1 MSEIA
6 TASALLEGLNPQQR
20 QAVVHTGGPV
30 LVVAG
35 AGSGK
40 TRVLTRRI
48 AYLLA
53 EGDALPHQILAITF
67 TNRAAREMRE
77 RVDELVGMSRGMWVL
92 TFHATCGR
100 ILRRDAD
107 RLGYRSN
114 FTIYDQADQV
124 RLVRSCL
131 EELDRDPKRFP
142 PRGVHS
148 RISAEKNRLVSAA
161 EFKEQV
167 GGFFEQTVADV
178 FELYEKRLH
187 QSNAMDFD
195 DLLVRTVDLLERFD
209 DVRERWQEVFTHLL
223 IDEYQDTNHA
233 QYRIAMLLSGKHRNL
248 FAVGDSDQ
256 SVYAF
261 RGADIRNILDFERDF
276 ADAAVIRLEQNYRST
291 QRILDAANA
300 VIAHNANR
308 LEKRLWSD
316 LGDGEPVRVIE
327 VQDEQAEARL
337 VAARIG
343 GLLDEG
349 VAAREIAVFY
359 RTNAQSRVLEDLLV
373 RHGVPYQVIGGARF
387 YERAEIKDAMA
398 YLQALDNPADS
409 VSLRR
414 IVNQPRRGIG
424 ASSLERL
431 DALANVHGWTLWEAI
446 ADLEEAGLS
455 TAADKAVRGF
465 RSIIEGLRSEVA
477 GLGVGDAVE
486 RVLQRSGLVTA
497 LETERDASAQGRIEA
512 GSRLENLAELVG
524 VAQEFEARE
533 EEPTLSG
540 FLQAVSL
547 FSEADAVETES
558 GRVTL
563 MTLHNAKGLEFEAV
577 FVLGLEQ
584 NLFPHSRSIEE
595 ANLEEE
601 RRLCYVAITRARE
614 RLTLLYARE
623 RTLFGQ
629 RGRNMP
635 SQFLAE
641 IPQNLV
647 EHERIAMASTAR
659 PGMSSGSTYGS
670 GRPSGSTEP
679 RPAPRA
685 AARRRSDP
693 RGGRQRAP
701 HPARRGSGAVAR
713 RGRAGGRPVPRR
725 RLGAAAAARVRAAR
739 PHLGTTA
746 GRSRARWYAPRSRGD

>member
-1 MSEIA
+1 MAEIL

-53 EGDALPHQILAITF
+53 EGEVLPHQVLAITF

-209 DVRERWQEVFTHLL
+209 DVRERWQDVFTHLL

-233 QYRIAMLLSGKHRNL
+233 QYRIAMLLSARHRNL

-431 DALANVHGWTLWEAI
+431 DALAAVHGWTLWEAI
-446 ADLEEAGLS
+446 SDLEEAGLS

-465 RSIIEGLRSEVA
+465 RTIIEGLRSEVA
-477 GLGVGDAVE
+477 GLAVGDAVE
-486 RVLQRSGLVTA
+486 RVLARSGLVSA
-497 LETERDASAQGRIEA
+497 LEIERDASAQGRIEA
-512 GSRLENLAELVG
+512 GSRLENLQELVG
-524 VAQEFEARE
+524 VAHEYEARE

-547 FSEADAVETES
+547 FTDADAVETES

-584 NLFPHSRSIEE
+584 NLFPHARSIEE

-629 RGRNMP
+629 RGHNMP

-647 EHERIAMASTAR
+647 EHERLAMASMAR

-670 GRPSGSTEP
+670 GRSSGSTEP
-679 RPAPRA
+679 RPAPRP
-685 AARRRSDP
+685 P
-693 RGGRQRAP
+693 RDDAP
-701 HPARRGSGAVAR
+701 ILAVGDNVR
-713 RGRAGGRPVPRR
+713 HTQLGEGVVLSLDAGGQVVVRFRADGSER
-725 RLGAAAAARVRAAR
+725 RLLLA
-739 PHLGTTA
+739 
-746 GRSRARWYAPRSRGD
+746 YAPLDRI

>member
-1 MSEIA
+1 MA
-6 TASALLEGLNPQQR
+6 TADALLEGLNPQQR
-20 QAVVHTGGPV
+20 QAVMHTGGPV

-53 EGDALPHQILAITF
+53 EGEALPHQILAITF

-77 RVDELVGMSRGMWVL
+77 RVDELVGFSRGMWVL

-161 EFKEQV
+161 EYREMV

-209 DVRERWQEVFTHLL
+209 DVRDRWQDVFTHLL

-233 QYRIAMLLSGKHRNL
+233 QYRIARLLSDRHRNL

-261 RGADIRNILDFERDF
+261 RGADIRNILDFERDY

-291 QRILDAANA
+291 QGILDAANS
-300 VIAHNANR
+300 VISHNSNR
-308 LEKRLWSD
+308 HEKRLWSD
-316 LGDGEPVRVIE
+316 LGAGEPVHVVE
-327 VQDEQAEARL
+327 VADEQAEARL

-343 GLLDEG
+343 GLIEDG
-349 VAAREIAVFY
+349 TAAREIAVFY

-387 YERAEIKDAMA
+387 YERAEVKDAMA

-424 ASSLERL
+424 NSSVERL
-431 DALANVHGWTLWEAI
+431 DALAAIHGWTLWEAI
-446 ADLEEAGLS
+446 TSLEEAGLG
-455 TAADKAVRGF
+455 TAAERAVKGF
-465 RSIIEGLRSEVA
+465 RTIVEQLRSDVA
-477 GLGVGDAVE
+477 GLPVGEAVE
-486 RVLQRSGLVTA
+486 LVLARSGLVAA

-512 GSRLENLAELVG
+512 GSRLENLQELVG
-524 VAQEFEARE
+524 VAQEYEVRE

-547 FSEADAVETES
+547 FSEADAIEPES

-563 MTLHNAKGLEFEAV
+563 MTLHNAKGLEFLAV

-584 NLFPHSRSIEE
+584 NLFPHARSIEE

-641 IPQNLV
+641 IPTSLV
-647 EHERIAMASTAR
+647 EHERLAMASTAR
-659 PGMSSGSTYGS
+659 PTSGPSSYGRSGGGAAVGS
-670 GRPSGSTEP
+670 
-679 RPAPRA
+679 RPAPKA
-685 AARRRSDP
+685 P
-693 RGGRQRAP
+693 RDDVP
-701 HPARRGSGAVAR
+701 TLAVGDNVR
-713 RGRAGGRPVPRR
+713 HTQLGEGVVLSLDAGGQVVVRFRADGSER
-725 RLGAAAAARVRAAR
+725 RLLLA
-739 PHLGTTA
+739 
-746 GRSRARWYAPRSRGD
+746 YAPLDRM

>member
-1 MSEIA
+1 VSELA
-6 TASALLEGLNPQQR
+6 TSSELLEGLNPQQR
-20 QAVVHTGGPV
+20 QAVMHTGGPV

-53 EGDALPHQILAITF
+53 EGEALPHQILAITF

-77 RVDELVGMSRGMWVL
+77 RVDELVGYSRGMWVL

-131 EELDRDPKRFP
+131 EDLDRDPKRFP
-142 PRGVHS
+142 PRGIHS
-148 RISAEKNRLVSAA
+148 RISAEKNKLVSAA

-195 DLLVRTVDLLERFD
+195 DLLVRTVDLLERFE
-209 DVRERWQEVFTHLL
+209 DVRERWQDVFTHLL
-223 IDEYQDTNHA
+223 VDEYQDTNHA

-276 ADAAVIRLEQNYRST
+276 TDAATIRLEQNYRST
-291 QRILDAANA
+291 QGILDAANA

-316 LGDGEPVRVIE
+316 LGAGEPVHLIE

-343 GLLDEG
+343 GLIEQG
-349 VAAREIAVFY
+349 TSAREIAVFY

-373 RHGVPYQVIGGARF
+373 RHGVPYQVVGGARF

-409 VSLRR
+409 VSFRR

-424 ASSLERL
+424 ASSIERL
-431 DALANVHGWTLWEAI
+431 DALATVLGGTFWDAI
-446 ADLEEAGLS
+446 YELEGAGLS

-465 RSIIEGLRSEVA
+465 RTLVEQLRSEIA
-477 GLGVGDAVE
+477 GLGVGEAVQK
-486 RVLQRSGLVTA
+486 VLDRSGLVAA
-497 LETERDASAQGRIEA
+497 LELERDASAQGRIEA
-512 GSRLENLAELVG
+512 GSRLENLQELVG
-524 VAQEFEARE
+524 VAHEYETRE

-547 FSEADAVETES
+547 FSEADAIEPES

-563 MTLHNAKGLEFEAV
+563 MTLHNAKGLEFAAV

-584 NLFPHSRSIEE
+584 NLFPHARSIEE

-629 RGRNMP
+629 RGRNQP

-641 IPQNLV
+641 IPADIV
-647 EHERIAMASTAR
+647 VHERL
-659 PGMSSGSTYGS
+659 GVSSLSRSDTRGATSYAA
-670 GRPSGSTEP
+670 GRPSTSGMPS
-679 RPAPRA
+679 RPAPKAPRDDLPVLKVGDNVRHTQLGEGVVLSLDA
-685 AARRRSDP
+685 GGQVVVRFRSD
-693 RGGRQRAP
+693 
-701 HPARRGSGAVAR
+701 GSE
-713 RGRAGGRPVPRR
+713 R
-725 RLGAAAAARVRAAR
+725 RLLLA
-739 PHLGTTA
+739 
-746 GRSRARWYAPRSRGD
+746 YAPLDRM

>member
-1 MSEIA
+1 VSEIA

-20 QAVVHTGGPV
+20 QAVMHMGGPV

-53 EGDALPHQILAITF
+53 EGDAQPHQVLAITF

-77 RVDELVGMSRGMWVL
+77 RVEELVGSSRGMWVL

-142 PRGVHS
+142 PRGIHS

-161 EFKEQV
+161 EFREQV
-167 GGFFEQTVADV
+167 NGFFEQTVADV
-178 FELYEKRLH
+178 FVEYERRLH

-233 QYRIAMLLSGKHRNL
+233 QYRIAQLLSARHRNL

-276 ADAAVIRLEQNYRST
+276 SDAAVIRLEQNYRST

-316 LGDGEPVRVIE
+316 LGEGEPVRVIE

-373 RHGVPYQVIGGARF
+373 RHGVPYQVVGGARF

-398 YLQALDNPADS
+398 YLQALDNPADA

-414 IVNQPRRGIG
+414 AINQPRRGIG
-424 ASSLERL
+424 SSSLERL
-431 DALANVHGWTLWEAI
+431 DALAAVHGWTLWDAI
-446 ADLEEAGLS
+446 TDLEEAGLS
-455 TAADKAVRGF
+455 TAAERAVRGF
-465 RSIIEGLRSEVA
+465 RTLIEQLRSEIA
-477 GLGVGDAVE
+477 GLGVGDAVSA
-486 RVLQRSGLVTA
+486 VLDRSGLVAA
-497 LETERDASAQGRIEA
+497 LEVERDASAQGKIEA
-512 GSRLENLAELVG
+512 GSRLENLQELVG
-524 VAQEFEARE
+524 VAQEYELRE

-547 FSEADAVETES
+547 FSEADAIEPES

-563 MTLHNAKGLEFEAV
+563 MTLHNAKGLEFSSV
-577 FVLGLEQ
+577 FVLGMEQ
-584 NLFPHSRSIEE
+584 NLFPHARSIEE

-614 RLTLLYARE
+614 HLTLLYARE
-623 RTLFGQ
+623 RTLFGA
-629 RGRNMP
+629 RGRNLP

-641 IPQNLV
+641 IPQHLV
-647 EHERIAMASTAR
+647 EHERLAIASPSR
-659 PGMSSGSTYGS
+659 SDSRGSGGATTYGRS
-670 GRPSGSTEP
+670 GGAPPVS
-679 RPAPRA
+679 RPAPRP
-685 AARRRSDP
+685 P
-693 RGGRQRAP
+693 RDDVPVLEVGDIVRHTQLGE
-701 HPARRGSGAVAR
+701 GVVLSLD
-713 RGRAGGRPVPRR
+713 AGGQVVVRFRADGSER
-725 RLGAAAAARVRAAR
+725 RLLLA
-739 PHLGTTA
+739 
-746 GRSRARWYAPRSRGD
+746 YAPLDRM

>member
-1 MSEIA
+1 LVSELA
-6 TASALLEGLNPQQR
+6 TSAALLEGLNPQQR
-20 QAVVHTGGPV
+20 QAVMHTGGPV

-53 EGDALPHQILAITF
+53 EGEALPHQVLAITF

-77 RVDELVGMSRGMWVL
+77 RVDELVGFSRGMWVL

-131 EELDRDPKRFP
+131 EDLDRDPKRFP
-142 PRGVHS
+142 PRGIHS

-178 FELYEKRLH
+178 FELYERRLH

-195 DLLVRTVDLLERFD
+195 DLLVRTVDLLERFE
-209 DVRERWQEVFTHLL
+209 DVRERWQDVFTHLL

-233 QYRIAMLLSGKHRNL
+233 QYRIAMLLSEKHRNL

-291 QRILDAANA
+291 QGILDAANA
-300 VIAHNANR
+300 VIAHNSNR
-308 LEKRLWSD
+308 LEKKLWSD
-316 LGDGEPVRVIE
+316 LGAGEPVRVIE

-343 GLLDEG
+343 GLIEQG
-349 VAAREIAVFY
+349 TSAREIAVFY

-387 YERAEIKDAMA
+387 YERAEVKDAMA

-414 IVNQPRRGIG
+414 AINQPRRGIG
-424 ASSLERL
+424 ASSIERL
-431 DALANVHGWTLWEAI
+431 DALAGVLGGTLWDAI
-446 ADLEEAGLS
+446 YELEGAGLA
-455 TAADKAVRGF
+455 TAAEKAVRGF
-465 RSIIEGLRSEVA
+465 RTLVEQLRVEIA
-477 GLGVGDAVE
+477 GLGVGEAVQ
-486 RVLQRSGLVTA
+486 RVLDRSGLVAA
-497 LETERDASAQGRIEA
+497 LELERDASAQGRIEA
-512 GSRLENLAELVG
+512 GSRLENLQELVG
-524 VAQEFEARE
+524 VAHEYEARE

-547 FSEADAVETES
+547 FSEADAIEPES

-641 IPQNLV
+641 IPASLV
-647 EHERIAMASTAR
+647 EHERIAV
-659 PGMSSGSTYGS
+659 SSLSRSDTRGTTSYGS
-670 GRPSGSTEP
+670 GRPSGMAS
-679 RPAPRA
+679 RPAPKAPRDDLPVLKVGDNVRHTQLGEGVVLSLDA
-685 AARRRSDP
+685 GGQIVVRFRSD
-693 RGGRQRAP
+693 
-701 HPARRGSGAVAR
+701 GSE
-713 RGRAGGRPVPRR
+713 R
-725 RLGAAAAARVRAAR
+725 RLLLA
-739 PHLGTTA
+739 
-746 GRSRARWYAPRSRGD
+746 YAPLDKM

>member
-1 MSEIA
+1 VSEIA

-20 QAVVHTGGPV
+20 QAVTHTGGPV

-53 EGDALPHQILAITF
+53 EGEALPHQILAITF

-131 EELDRDPKRFP
+131 EDLDRDPKRFP
-142 PRGVHS
+142 PRGVHA

-233 QYRIAMLLSGKHRNL
+233 QYRIAMLLSERHRNL

-316 LGDGEPVRVIE
+316 LGEGEPVRVIE

-414 IVNQPRRGIG
+414 IINQPRRGIG
-424 ASSLERL
+424 SSSLERL
-431 DALANVHGWTLWEAI
+431 DALADTLGGTLWEAVFE
-446 ADLEEAGLS
+446 LEAAGLS

-465 RSIIEGLRSEVA
+465 RALIEQLRDEVT

-486 RVLQRSGLVTA
+486 RVLARSGLVSA
-497 LETERDASAQGRIEA
+497 LEVERDASAQGKIEA
-512 GSRLENLAELVG
+512 GSRLENLQELVG
-524 VAQEFEARE
+524 VAQEYETRE

-584 NLFPHSRSIEE
+584 NLFPHARSIEE

-623 RTLFGQ
+623 RTLFGA
-629 RGRNMP
+629 RGRNLP

-641 IPQNLV
+641 IPANLV
-647 EHERIAMASTAR
+647 EHERIAMAAMAR
-659 PGMSSGSTYGS
+659 PGLSSGSTYGS
-670 GRPSGSTEP
+670 GRSSGSTEI
-679 RPAPRA
+679 RPAPRP
-685 AARRRSDP
+685 P
-693 RGGRQRAP
+693 RDDAP
-701 HPARRGSGAVAR
+701 ILAVGDNVR
-713 RGRAGGRPVPRR
+713 HTQLGEGVVLSLDAGGQVVVRFRADGSER
-725 RLGAAAAARVRAAR
+725 RLLLA
-739 PHLGTTA
+739 
-746 GRSRARWYAPRSRGD
+746 YAPLDRI